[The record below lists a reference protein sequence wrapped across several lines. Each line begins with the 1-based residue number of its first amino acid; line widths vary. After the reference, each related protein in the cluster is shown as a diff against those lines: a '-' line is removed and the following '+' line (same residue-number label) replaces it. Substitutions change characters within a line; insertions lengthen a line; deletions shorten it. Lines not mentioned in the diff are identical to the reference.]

1 MPVSPPD
8 AFSATEPAAL
18 RIGLADPAAPP
29 SPDTLAVFDFD
40 TDVRA
45 DGGVPLR
52 LQVPLRVPPGAS
64 LHSERWQVAAPVHGG
79 RDGAIRHARGGGW
92 MVATLELDEAAHGGI
107 EAASAAAYA
116 ALIAFQSAQ
125 PERHVLRIWNYFAD
139 INAGHGDAER
149 YKLFCAGRR
158 RGMGAGFDGAY
169 PAATAVGH
177 RDPARGLV
185 VYWLACARPG
195 TRIENPRQVPAWRY
209 PRQYGPTPPGFA
221 RGVRLP
227 GGALAISGTAS
238 IVGHASLHPGDCAA
252 QLRESLAN
260 IAALQ
265 AAAGLSPGF
274 DPGVPLKA
282 YLRHAADLPT
292 LRAGLPAGVPA
303 QVLLGDICRHELLV
317 EIDGWR

>member
-29 SPDTLAVFDFD
+29 SPDTLAAFDFD

-45 DGGVPLR
+45 DGG
-52 LQVPLRVPPGAS
+52 VPLRVPPGAS
-64 LHSERWQVAAPVHGG
+64 LHSERWQVAAPVRGG

-265 AAAGLSPGF
+265 AAAGLPPGF

-282 YLRHAADLPT
+282 YLRHAADLPA

>member
-52 LQVPLRVPPGAS
+52 LQVPLRAPPGTS
-64 LHSERWQVAAPVHGG
+64 LHSERWQVAAPVRGG

-92 MVATLELDEAAHGGI
+92 MVAALELDEAAHGGI
-107 EAASAAAYA
+107 EAASATAYA

-265 AAAGLSPGF
+265 AAAGLPPGF